1 MATLKGDNFRVLVY
15 DSTATK
21 YKVVGMSTN
30 CSCSENANTDDSSTK
45 DDVGMA
51 AKPTVNSK
59 SWQVQVDSLNVVDAA
74 AMLTAIK
81 NLTPFTI
88 IFDETSTADNQ
99 TAQKA
104 TFARKGTAYLSDL
117 TLNFNDRENSAKS
130 LQFSGSGALE
140 KITSQTIT
148 TEVIPVG
155 SYTKGQFVRLFLGS
169 DNTATPAAVI
179 AAAKQ
184 LSLHVSMSLEDAST
198 KDTEG
203 DWTIQEPTALNFDI
217 STTALVRS
225 GETITS
231 QVGAKGLADLED
243 IYEAGTPVKFQIAN
257 VSGDNQRTKGSVI
270 ISGSVIVSQLQISAS
285 SKQNVTYTASL
296 NGYGTYTV
304 GS

>member
-104 TFARKGTAYLSDL
+104 TFARKGTAFLSDL

-148 TEVIPVG
+148 TEVIPAG

-231 QVGAKGLADLED
+231 QVAGKGLADLED

-296 NGYGTYTV
+296 NGYGTYNV